1 MHIQSLYP
9 EIPPLSETNAHYALL
24 RRPEQA
30 EWPDFTLHIDAPT
43 GKTRTFREFAE
54 RVQYAATALGAPVSQ
69 GGLGLSPENGDIVGI
84 ISHNC
89 LVSKQCQFSM
99 KLAA

>member
-1 MHIQSLYP
+1 MHIQSVYP
-9 EIPPLSETNAHYALL
+9 EIPPLSEINAHHALL
-24 RRPEQA
+24 RRPDQA
-30 EWPDFTLHIDAPT
+30 EWSDFTLHVDALT

-69 GGLGLSPENGDIVGI
+69 GGLGISPENGDIVGI

-89 LVSKQCQFSM
+89 LVSNRCHFFM
-99 KLAA
+99 